1 MLTLKKKLNIPGV
14 YKITSPS
21 GRVYVGSSKNIEKRF
36 DSYRKGLAIG
46 QVILNRSFVKYGL
59 DAHVFEVIEEC
70 GVDKLFERER
80 YHAEINNSIYE
91 KGGLNLVIPSNGQK
105 PPIYSASLIE
115 RLSKIKMGNKN
126 RVGKC
131 HSEESKK
138 VISINRIGK
147 NTGTENQWSKMV
159 LNTES
164 GIFYDTIKDAARA
177 ASINVNTFSQR
188 LRTWYKF
195 NYKTV

>member
-1 MLTLKKKLNIPGV
+1 MLTLRKRLNILGV

-36 DSYRKGLAIG
+36 DSYRKGLAVG
-46 QVILNRSFVKYGL
+46 QVILNRSFVKYGF

-70 GVDKLFERER
+70 EVDKLFERER
-80 YHAEINNSIYE
+80 YHAEINNSIYD

-105 PPIYSASLIE
+105 PPIYSASLID
-115 RLSKIKMGNKN
+115 RLSKIKIGNKN

-131 HSEESKK
+131 HSDETKK
-138 VISINRIGK
+138 VISLNRIGK
-147 NTGTENQWSKMV
+147 NTGAGHQLSKIV

-164 GIFYDTIKDAARA
+164 GIFYDTIKDAAKA
-177 ASINVNTFSQR
+177 ASINANTFSQR
-188 LRTWYKF
+188 LRTGYKF

>member
-1 MLTLKKKLNIPGV
+1 MKKKLNIPGV